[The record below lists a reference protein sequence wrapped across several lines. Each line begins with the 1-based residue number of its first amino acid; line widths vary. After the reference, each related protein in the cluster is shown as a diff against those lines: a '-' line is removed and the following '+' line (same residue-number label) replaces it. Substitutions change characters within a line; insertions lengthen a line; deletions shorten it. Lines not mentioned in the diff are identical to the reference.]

1 MVITH
6 GRRWMDP
13 QSVPRGFLRFYVL
26 SLLSRSPEA
35 GYSIMR
41 TIEETTDG
49 AWRTHLNL
57 AVSGSQAPSLF
68 TNALS
73 DSARSCR
80 KPSEQ
85 AVSIARKT
93 RRRPTT
99 GRAGLNGCAPRS
111 THGKP
116 EPRFS
121 GLRSSVFDAN
131 APSRVGLHD
140 ADRLLRDQVATVR

>member
-1 MVITH
+1 MNV
-6 GRRWMDP
+6 W
-13 QSVPRGFLRFYVL
+13 
-26 SLLSRSPEA
+26 
-35 GYSIMR
+35 
-41 TIEETTDG
+41 
-49 AWRTHLNL
+49 
-57 AVSGSQAPSLF
+57 
-68 TNALS
+68 S
-73 DSARSCR
+73 DSAHSRR

-111 THGKP
+111 THGKL

-131 APSRVGLHD
+131 APSRVESTFHELSGLAQTKRFNVLARPLGRRRGANVLPGMLEIRSRVPITAF
-140 ADRLLRDQVATVR
+140 ADLHELTV

>member
-1 MVITH
+1 MN
-6 GRRWMDP
+6 
-13 QSVPRGFLRFYVL
+13 
-26 SLLSRSPEA
+26 
-35 GYSIMR
+35 
-41 TIEETTDG
+41 
-49 AWRTHLNL
+49 AW
-57 AVSGSQAPSLF
+57 
-68 TNALS
+68 S
-73 DSARSCR
+73 DSAHSRR

-99 GRAGLNGCAPRS
+99 GRAGLDGCAPRS

-131 APSRVGLHD
+131 APTRLGAFASKTELRRPEKRGSGLPWVERGAQPSRPARPVVGLRRVFRAIETACSD
-140 ADRLLRDQVATVR
+140 GFRRECAESLQAFMNNQG

>member
-1 MVITH
+1 MN
-6 GRRWMDP
+6 
-13 QSVPRGFLRFYVL
+13 
-26 SLLSRSPEA
+26 
-35 GYSIMR
+35 
-41 TIEETTDG
+41 
-49 AWRTHLNL
+49 AW
-57 AVSGSQAPSLF
+57 
-68 TNALS
+68 S
-73 DSARSCR
+73 DSAHSRR

-93 RRRPTT
+93 WRRPTT

-131 APSRVGLHD
+131 APSRVGLYELSGLSLR
-140 ADRLLRDQVATVR
+140 RLSRERVGAAGRRREQARQLSRDDGDERLNAFRSFAARTNFST